1 MGKPGRPTRSQREL
15 ILQNGYNP
23 SIYLVISNEPRK
35 MRLLNVVNGERVI
48 IKKKPQELQLPGN
61 QGNS

>member
-1 MGKPGRPTRSQREL
+1 MGKPGKPTRSQRTF

-35 MRLLNVVNGERVI
+35 MRLLNVVTGDRVR
-48 IKKKPQELQLPGN
+48 IKKKPQERQLPGI
-61 QGNS
+61 QGNK

>member
-23 SIYLVISNEPRK
+23 SSYLVISNEPRK
-35 MRLLNVVNGERVI
+35 MRLLNVVTGDRVI
-48 IKKKPQELQLPGN
+48 IKKKPQEQQLPGYQRN
-61 QGNS
+61 L